1 MTTLTLFTKAH
12 NQGQQKQIEASL
24 KAAFED
30 LDVQVQV
37 LGNPVNKWIKVEVT
51 GEDEGVAKSYITK
64 QIGVCP
70 ASINDV
76 AAGSEL
82 KGYIQKTDDPEVLT
96 IDVGIIEPKMIFYA
110 KIPLA
115 TLQAQLLGNQKVAPL
130 KKIVELYALNVDL
143 PVSIKVNAVHAAEGF
158 IDAEFSASQVE
169 KLKSWKDALL
179 DRLIILGTTADDV
192 TLTLERTRLNRDVI
206 GTEALGL
213 FEYVLTCKLGTDA
226 TGLVSQIGRYM
237 RNAKFVVF
245 NPKKL
250 AAFLGE

>member
-1 MTTLTLFTKAH
+1 LTTLTLFTKAY
-12 NQGQQKQIEASL
+12 NKGQLNQIEVSL

-30 LDVQVQV
+30 LDVQLEV
-37 LGNPVNKWIKVEVT
+37 LGNPVNKWVKVEVA

-70 ASINDV
+70 NSIDDI

-82 KGYIQKTDDPEVLT
+82 KGYIQKMDNPDALT
-96 IDVGIIEPKMIFYA
+96 VDIGLIEPKAIIYA

-115 TLQAQLLGNQKVAPL
+115 TVQAQLLGNQKVAPL
-130 KKIVELYALNVDL
+130 KKIAELYALNPDL
-143 PVSIKVNAVHAAEGF
+143 PVSIKVNQVHAAEGF
-158 IDAEFSASQVE
+158 IDAEFSAGQVE
-169 KLKSWKDALL
+169 KLHSWRDALL

-192 TLTLERTRLNRDVI
+192 TLTLERTRLTRDVI

-213 FEYVLTCKLGTDA
+213 FEHVLTCKLGTDA
-226 TGLVSQIGRYM
+226 AGLIPRIGRYM
-237 RNAKFVVF
+237 RNARFVVF

-250 AAFLGE
+250 AGFLGE